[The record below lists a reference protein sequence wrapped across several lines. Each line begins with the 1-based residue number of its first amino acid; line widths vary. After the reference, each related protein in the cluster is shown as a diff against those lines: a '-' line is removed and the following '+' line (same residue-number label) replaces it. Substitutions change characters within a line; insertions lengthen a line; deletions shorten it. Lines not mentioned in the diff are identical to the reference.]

1 MIGLLIGLGIGF
13 LGSVISFSL
22 LNYQI
27 YYKFNP
33 FYNFV
38 DNVKYGGWL
47 IMLLLLVALPII
59 GYAHDVYHDCLEKC
73 NVKWWFNEETGNVK
87 IDVTGYKVK
96 DAVIN
101 LNLKQN

>member
-1 MIGLLIGLGIGF
+1 MLGLLIGLGIGF
-13 LGSVISFSL
+13 LVSVISFSL
-22 LNYQI
+22 LNYQV

-47 IMLLLLVALPII
+47 IMLLLLVVLPII
-59 GYAHDVYHDCLEKC
+59 GYAFDVKHDCLEKC
-73 NVKWWFNEETGNVK
+73 NVKWRFNEETGNVK
-87 IDVTGYKVK
+87 IDVAGSKVK

-101 LNLKQN
+101 LNSKQN